1 MTPARFLTP
10 VLGTVAA
17 VGLVLTSAAVPAVAQ
32 SDEPVVTNRET
43 VQAFLKSDGE
53 LDVARVYDQIDAYG
67 TGEVTLE
74 NPVSTQ
80 GLRNLDGFGRPE
92 VQDGV
97 AIQSLDVDGE
107 ARLRTVSDFDGELP
121 VTITPRYRLDG
132 EVVDAGDLVGASG
145 TVEVSY
151 TVENITGEPTEVTF
165 NDGRGDEV
173 TRTVDVPIPM
183 VGQLVTV
190 LPGSFTEVRSG
201 EATVSGD
208 GRGGTRLSFTMTL
221 FPPIGST
228 TAEFA
233 WTAQTSD
240 GSLPPATV
248 SVAPVRPLESPSFRG
263 AAESY
268 QGGAETGV
276 RLTDGATE
284 IDTNLLRLR
293 DGAAELLD
301 GIVQLRDGADQL
313 RAGLQDTAAPG
324 ARELADGADQAAA
337 GADELA
343 TGLSGTA
350 APGARQLAEGAE
362 LAASG
367 AEALA
372 SGLGQANAGAGQ
384 LSTGLGD
391 ASDGG
396 SQLAA
401 GSNQLYAGLQQLN
414 SRVPAL
420 ISGVGALD
428 SGAGQLATGM
438 AALDSG
444 LAQYYAGVD
453 ALPESVTA
461 QLATNADYQ
470 RLLGALQGIIDGIGT
485 KPTVPVADPVT
496 LGQAIRSLEAGLSN
510 PACDVTDPSNPAN
523 PCGVKEVVDLIG
535 GKLGDAAADGGDIQ
549 SLILASIGSY
559 QQAVSV
565 VPPTTGTPCP
575 QNPAVPVPPVPPPS
589 ALVGAGFASND
600 ICVLLSNVVYG
611 LGLPAGVLSPTDEG
625 GLRAQTEAAAD
636 GLDQVVAAVGT
647 AGTDDTLLFGLNRV
661 WLGLSNVNCDLGNP
675 TNPANPCGIREVTQ
689 LVQQGVPALVDAL
702 LLQIEASLK
711 APLGE
716 PTPGCDP
723 TATLRCASAALTQ
736 GARDLAAG
744 TGELN
749 AAAPALG
756 SGVQELTEGGG
767 QLAAGAGDLSS
778 GLQRAD
784 DGGRRLAAGISTAAD
799 GSEELA
805 DGTNRLADGADR
817 LADGLGDAADGSERL
832 ADGNAR
838 IAAGAGRLADGL
850 GDAAD
855 GSGQLSDGLGQAA
868 DGTPQIVDG
877 AERLS
882 VEGTSQLIE
891 AGNETALDF
900 GERFATVEAATERAR
915 DSGMPYGAPEGATG
929 TAAYS
934 IEIAG
939 ADGEGARNL
948 GRGLLALAIFG
959 GVAGVTALARRG
971 V

>member
-1 MTPARFLTP
+1 VSLARYLTAG
-10 VLGTVAA
+10 VGAA
-17 VGLVLTSAAVPAVAQ
+17 ATAGLLLASAASPALAQ
-32 SDEPVVTNRET
+32 SDGEPVVTNRET
-43 VQAFLKSDGE
+43 VQAFLTTDGE
-53 LDVARVYDQIDAYG
+53 VDTARVYDQIDAYG

-97 AIQSLDVDGE
+97 AVQTLDVDGE

-151 TVENITGEPTEVTF
+151 TVENVTGEPTEVTF
-165 NDGRGDEV
+165 TDGTGAEV

-190 LPGSFTEVRSG
+190 LPGTFTEVRSD

-263 AAESY
+263 GAESY
-268 QGGAETGV
+268 RGGAETGAE
-276 RLTDGATE
+276 LTDGATQ

-301 GIVQLRDGADQL
+301 GLVLLRNGADEL
-313 RAGLQDTAAPG
+313 RAGLQGEAAPG
-324 ARELADGADQAAA
+324 ADQLAAGADQAAA

-343 TGLSGTA
+343 TGLDDLDS
-350 APGARQLAEGAE
+350 GARR
-362 LAASG
+362 
-367 AEALA
+367 
-372 SGLGQANAGAGQ
+372 
-384 LSTGLGD
+384 
-391 ASDGG
+391 
-396 SQLAA
+396 LAA
-401 GSNQLYAGLQQLN
+401 GLGEASAGGARLSAGATELYSGLNQLN

-420 ISGVGALD
+420 VSGVSQLD
-428 SGAGQLATGM
+428 SGADQLAAGM
-438 AALDSG
+438 AALNGG
-444 LAQYYAGVD
+444 LTSLYAAVD
-453 ALPESVTA
+453 TLPEDVQEA
-461 QLATNADYQ
+461 LAADPQYQ
-470 RLLGALQGIIDGIGT
+470 ALLQALDAVISGIGAPTDTGSTTVLGGLNQIDGG
-485 KPTVPVADPVT
+485 
-496 LGQAIRSLEAGLSN
+496 LGQ
-510 PACDVTDPSNPAN
+510 
-523 PCGVKEVVDLIG
+523 
-535 GKLGDAAADGGDIQ
+535 
-549 SLILASIGSY
+549 
-559 QQAVSV
+559 
-565 VPPTTGTPCP
+565 
-575 QNPAVPVPPVPPPS
+575 
-589 ALVGAGFASND
+589 VGAGLQQ
-600 ICVLLSNVVYG
+600 V
-611 LGLPAGVLSPTDEG
+611 EG
-625 GLRAQTEAAAD
+625 GLRFPGGFDATDCAVALGGGTPEACGAMDAVQFIAAQLEQGATDLDQLKAVFDPLFTLNGCSVLSPPPGAVPAPPANQPLVECQLLATLYFALFSEAAESPGAQAQVRLAAQALVNVYQGVDGALIPGIGALELGVAD
-636 GLDQVVAAVGT
+636 LQTGVAQ
-647 AGTDDTLLFGLNRV
+647 LRRV
-661 WLGLSNVNCDLGNP
+661 MSNGEPQTCDREDSDAP
-675 TNPANPCGIREVTQ
+675 DACGISQALQ
-689 LVQQGVPALVDAL
+689 LVRAGIPALVEAL
-702 LLQIEASLK
+702 LFSIEDSLK
-711 APLGE
+711 AALGT
-716 PTPGCDP
+716 PSPGCDP

-736 GARDLAAG
+736 GAGALAEG
-744 TGELN
+744 TEELD

-756 SGVQELTEGGG
+756 DGVQRLADGGA
-767 QLAAGAGDLSS
+767 QLADGAGDLLS
-778 GLQRAD
+778 GLRQLD
-784 DGGRRLAAGISTAAD
+784 TGGEELTAGTSRAAD
-799 GSEELA
+799 G
-805 DGTNRLADGADR
+805 
-817 LADGLGDAADGSERL
+817 GDAL
-832 ADGNAR
+832 ADGNAQ
-838 IAAGAGRLADGL
+838 IADGAGQLADGL
-850 GDAAD
+850 DDAAD
-855 GSGQLSDGLGQAA
+855 GSGQLSDGLVQAA

-882 VEGTSQLIE
+882 VEGTSLLIA

-948 GRGLLALAIFG
+948 GRGLLALGIFG